1 MKYTQHNWY
10 ALLALLVAFAL
21 GSCGSSKQ
29 ATGTNAGKQY
39 NTYAVAFYNMENLFD
54 TEDDPN
60 NKGDDDYLPTG
71 PYAWTQVQY
80 EKKLDNLARVIS
92 LLGQEH
98 TPYGPAFIGT
108 AEIEN
113 RRVLEDLT
121 QRDAIKAMGLKVIHE
136 DGPDRRGIDV
146 AALYNPNIFKLEGY
160 KYYPFKWDE
169 CPDFV
174 TRDQLHVYG
183 TIAGERIHFIVLHW
197 PSRYGGHK
205 SNPLRE
211 AAART
216 TLAIVEEIQA
226 SEPDAK
232 VVIMGDLNDDPTN
245 TSVTEV
251 LNAKTHRSE
260 VAPKG
265 IYNPSASLF
274 AKGIGTLVYQNK
286 WNFFDQ
292 MMVTHGLISSG
303 SNLRLWKMEVFDRNF
318 LITQEG
324 KRKGYP
330 HRTFENNS
338 FIDGYS
344 DHFPVLIY
352 LLQERH

>member
-1 MKYTQHNWY
+1 MKYIQNRWY
-10 ALLALLVAFAL
+10 TLWLLIVALAL

-29 ATGTNAGKQY
+29 ATTQSGKQY

-60 NKGDDDYLPTG
+60 NPGDNDFLPTG
-71 PYAWTQVQY
+71 PYAWTQSQY
-80 EKKLDNLARVIS
+80 ERKLDNLARVIS
-92 LLGQEH
+92 QLGRDH
-98 TPYGPAFIGT
+98 TPYGPALIGV

-113 RRVLEDLT
+113 RKVLDDLT
-121 QRDAIKAMGLKVIHE
+121 QREEIKEMGLRVIHE

-146 AALYNPNIFKLEGY
+146 AALYNPQIFTLEGY
-160 KYYPFKWDE
+160 KYYPFKWE
-169 CPDFV
+169 ERPDFV
-174 TRDQLHVYG
+174 TRDQLHIYG
-183 TIAGERIHFIVLHW
+183 TIAGERIHFIILHW
-197 PSRYGGHK
+197 PSRYGGNQ

-211 AAART
+211 AAAKT
-216 TLAIVEEIQA
+216 TLSIVKEIQKE
-226 SEPDAK
+226 EPNAK
-232 VVIMGDLNDDPTN
+232 IVIMGDLNDDPTN

-251 LNAKTHRSE
+251 LNAKSHRSE
-260 VAPKG
+260 VAPQG

-274 AKGIGTLVYQNK
+274 EKGIGTLVYQNK

-292 MMVTHGLISSG
+292 MMVTQSLISKESK
-303 SNLRLWKMEVFDRNF
+303 LRLWKMEVFDRNY

-338 FIDGYS
+338 FINGYS

-352 LLQERH
+352 LLKER